1 MSGYETSVLTKG
13 LIVLA
18 GYMKFKYV
26 WFMNQVFWSDDE
38 SLQDWQKE
46 ILRREIKNNS
56 HGHEY
61 NEGLPQDS
69 ERQNKENNTES
80 DAA

>member
-1 MSGYETSVLTKG
+1 MSGYEASTPTKA

-18 GYMKFKYV
+18 GNMNLKYV
-26 WFMNQVFWSDDE
+26 WLMTQVFWSDDE

-46 ILRREIKNNS
+46 ILSREIENNS
-56 HGHEY
+56 HGHKQD
-61 NEGLPQDS
+61 EGLSKDS
-69 ERQNKENNTES
+69 ERQNKKENTKQ

>member
-1 MSGYETSVLTKG
+1 
-13 LIVLA
+13 
-18 GYMKFKYV
+18 
-26 WFMNQVFWSDDE
+26 MNQVFWSDDE

>member
-1 MSGYETSVLTKG
+1 MSGYEASTPTKG

-18 GYMKFKYV
+18 GNMNLKYV
-26 WFMNQVFWSDDE
+26 WFMNQVFWSDDG

-46 ILRREIKNNS
+46 ILSREIENNS
-56 HGHEY
+56 HGHKHD
-61 NEGLPQDS
+61 EGLSKDS
-69 ERQNKENNTES
+69 ERQNKENNTEQ